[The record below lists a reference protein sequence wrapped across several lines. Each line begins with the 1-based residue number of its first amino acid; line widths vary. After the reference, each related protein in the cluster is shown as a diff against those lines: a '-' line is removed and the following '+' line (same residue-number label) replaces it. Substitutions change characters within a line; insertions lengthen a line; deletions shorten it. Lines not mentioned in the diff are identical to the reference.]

1 MKLALV
7 GVGSAGVRIVDRII
21 EREVQTGRN
30 FCNGNML
37 VFDTTQEVF
46 EGVEHV
52 PEDHRALFG
61 DVSPRI
67 DENGTGGNPDLGVE
81 IAREDVHEISRAF
94 DTLDFTE
101 VDGTLVIGGLGGG
114 TGGGSGAVLL
124 EELQTISEK
133 PVYALGVLPEA
144 DESDRAAL
152 NAARA
157 LPSFVEIADNVVLFD
172 NEEWG
177 SQIDKAGTELEYD
190 EDGETDGESKRAYD
204 ELNRTIASHVLL
216 LLGAGEIES
225 MTIAE
230 NRADA
235 SDLARTLKTGGVSS
249 IGQATQEIDR
259 SSGLLSRLVAFVPFV
274 GDDEGPEPTDAVKVK
289 RLVKDAV
296 GGRLSLPCA
305 VDSTERTLVV
315 LSGPPSAVSRK
326 GFESAR
332 HWLENATD
340 TVEVM
345 AGDEPRPK
353 ASSMTATV
361 LLSNVTAVSRIDEMQ
376 QRAVSVTDEFDDE
389 DEVDP
394 AESEFEFV

>member
-21 EREVQTGRN
+21 EREVETGRN

-37 VFDTTQEVF
+37 VFDTTQEAF
-46 EGVEHV
+46 EEVDHV

-67 DENGTGGNPDLGVE
+67 DENGTGGNPDLGVDV
-81 IAREDVHEISRAF
+81 AREDVHEISRAF

-101 VDGTLVIGGLGGG
+101 VDGTLLIAGLGGG
-114 TGGGSGAVLL
+114 TGGGAGAVLL
-124 EELQTISEK
+124 EELQAISEK
-133 PVYALGVLPEA
+133 PVYALGVLPED
-144 DESDRAAL
+144 DESDRSAL

-172 NEEWG
+172 NEEWTD
-177 SQIDKAGTELEYD
+177 SIDKDDETLEYD
-190 EDGETDGESKRAYD
+190 EDAETDHEIERDYD
-204 ELNRTIASHVLL
+204 ELNRSIASHVLL

-235 SDLARTLKTGGVSS
+235 SDLSRTLETGGVSS
-249 IGQATQEIDR
+249 IGQASHDIER
-259 SSGLLSRLVAFVPFV
+259 SNSLLSRILALVPFV
-274 GDDEGPEPTDAVKVK
+274 GGSDGPEPTDAVKVK
-289 RLVKDAV
+289 QVVRDAV
-296 GGRLSLPCA
+296 DQRLSLPCA

-332 HWLENATD
+332 HWLENESD

-345 AGDEPRPK
+345 AGDEPRTK
-353 ASSMTATV
+353 ASSLTATV
-361 LLSNVTAVSRIDEMQ
+361 LFSNVTEVPRIDEMQ
-376 QRAVSVTDEFDDE
+376 QRAVSVKDEFDDE
-389 DEVDP
+389 DEIDP